1 MIKNLSILYL
11 SLFLLFCISCNRE
24 FRESISTRKT
34 PLQVYVS
41 PTTVDIEIYFL
52 KSISSQD
59 TSSEKRKELIRKISK
74 EHGQW
79 FQARLEKT
87 LQEEHIKVVP
97 VDNADL
103 ILDTKI
109 LDMGE
114 IRARK
119 FIEGLSVGLVLGAI
133 IGEATGDSKIGLAV
147 FVWEVIEEIMIVY
160 LLKTFLMI
168 TTIELTILE
177 PDKTIVL
184 KKEFTSYSNRDYEKT
199 VAENLRDLRETRVQG
214 SLDQNVKDIVEFLKK

>member
-1 MIKNLSILYL
+1 
-11 SLFLLFCISCNRE
+11 
-24 FRESISTRKT
+24 
-34 PLQVYVS
+34 
-41 PTTVDIEIYFL
+41 
-52 KSISSQD
+52 
-59 TSSEKRKELIRKISK
+59 
-74 EHGQW
+74 
-79 FQARLEKT
+79 

>member
-1 MIKNLSILYL
+1 L
-11 SLFLLFCISCNRE
+11 
-24 FRESISTRKT
+24 
-34 PLQVYVS
+34 
-41 PTTVDIEIYFL
+41 
-52 KSISSQD
+52 ISSQD